1 MKIEDVK
8 KKELLPPNGTEMLC
22 RNLVE
27 TTYDRLSEDNV
38 RIFRDRLLDMTGCIF
53 GGDIVPE
60 DRFYYDLLKKQGG
73 APEAPLFADKGRLPV
88 MSAVAY
94 NCLHARANDFGN
106 MYVKIFDEGI
116 ASHYGETMIPMNLT
130 LADMYGVSGEEFIT
144 TNVAA
149 EDTVARVLYTL
160 PVRWP
165 TDMQIVSSAAAAI
178 AIRYYKLNA
187 EQAKTAFSYAATNC
201 TDPGNSYF
209 DYCQEFKLHNAE
221 SARMGILAAEVARGG
236 WKGLEDPFFGH
247 WGLITNK
254 VPEGELPD
262 LYEGAFNGLGEKYY
276 TENRFKKGPGGIPT
290 TAAGELGKALRAQI
304 IAADGAFDPAKV
316 KAVHVYQSNSMRR
329 NYYYNPFSY
338 RNHTNA
344 LFSYRFA
351 TCCTLY
357 HGDRTVALV
366 QTPAILAHPEL
377 VRLAEEATMDTYDCV
392 PGKMMMKAEAEM
404 TDGRVFTAETD
415 YNEAMKDYPTHE
427 FLVSKFWSQFD
438 ACGKLPRSIGEKII
452 ELAGK
457 VETLQDMREYTE
469 LLVVK

>member
-1 MKIEDVK
+1 
-8 KKELLPPNGTEMLC
+8 
-22 RNLVE
+22 
-27 TTYDRLSEDNV
+27 
-38 RIFRDRLLDMTGCIF
+38 
-53 GGDIVPE
+53 
-60 DRFYYDLLKKQGG
+60 
-73 APEAPLFADKGRLPV
+73 
-88 MSAVAY
+88 
-94 NCLHARANDFGN
+94 
-106 MYVKIFDEGI
+106 
-116 ASHYGETMIPMNLT
+116 
-130 LADMYGVSGEEFIT
+130 
-144 TNVAA
+144 
-149 EDTVARVLYTL
+149 
-160 PVRWP
+160 
-165 TDMQIVSSAAAAI
+165 
-178 AIRYYKLNA
+178 
-187 EQAKTAFSYAATNC
+187 
-201 TDPGNSYF
+201 
-209 DYCQEFKLHNAE
+209 
-221 SARMGILAAEVARGG
+221 MGILAAEVARGG